1 MKLELINL
9 LIGLIVIINKPMN
22 ILHVIYSGLGGQG
35 QFLFELI
42 KGLKNTN
49 TNFKNIIIFY
59 GIESVLNDYLK
70 FCKNNNI
77 EHYYVNSSKFFS
89 GVYYFYLLTKINP
102 QSIFVHTSVIFK
114 SIVYRL
120 FFKTKLIYIDHT
132 SNNVK
137 KLSHWI
143 NLYLSCLFF
152 KKVIFLAK
160 FHKKEILGKEFFSRF
175 KKKFKLI
182 KPGVSLKKKIIV
194 NKKPQKKHKSILLGM
209 ASRIVKGKKHI
220 DLINVVKRLNK
231 NKKIDVKLSIIGDGP
246 EAKNVKNYLKKNKL
260 KYSIKLDGFKN
271 ESNTKKWFKKID
283 IYIHW
288 SVGEVV
294 SRSILEAM
302 QNQKIIFAFEIPS
315 IKEQLSGSFQCAILF
330 KN

>member
-1 MKLELINL
+1 
-9 LIGLIVIINKPMN
+9 
-22 ILHVIYSGLGGQG
+22 
-35 QFLFELI
+35 
-42 KGLKNTN
+42 
-49 TNFKNIIIFY
+49 
-59 GIESVLNDYLK
+59 
-70 FCKNNNI
+70 
-77 EHYYVNSSKFFS
+77 
-89 GVYYFYLLTKINP
+89 
-102 QSIFVHTSVIFK
+102 
-114 SIVYRL
+114 
-120 FFKTKLIYIDHT
+120 
-132 SNNVK
+132 
-137 KLSHWI
+137 
-143 NLYLSCLFF
+143 
-152 KKVIFLAK
+152 
-160 FHKKEILGKEFFSRF
+160 
-175 KKKFKLI
+175 
-182 KPGVSLKKKIIV
+182 
-194 NKKPQKKHKSILLGM
+194 M

-315 IKEQLSGSFQCAILF
+315 IK
-330 KN
+330 